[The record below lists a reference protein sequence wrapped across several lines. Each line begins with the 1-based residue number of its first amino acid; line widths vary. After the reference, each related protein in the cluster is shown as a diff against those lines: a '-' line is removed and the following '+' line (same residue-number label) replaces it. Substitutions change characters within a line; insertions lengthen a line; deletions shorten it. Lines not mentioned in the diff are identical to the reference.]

1 MDFQFDGLD
10 ELIREIER
18 LEQIPA
24 RIRNKALKRA
34 GDLLKDQMKSEVYAH
49 GLTRRSGDAQDSII
63 RTDPRNG
70 ELFVGTKG
78 GAQVEGYYLY
88 MHEFGFYNVRAKRFI
103 APKPFASIAFEM
115 SKGKILDI
123 YVEELRK
130 EMRM

>member
-1 MDFQFDGLD
+1 MDFQFEGLD
-10 ELIREIER
+10 ELIREIEW
-18 LEQIPA
+18 LEQVPG
-24 RIRNKALKRA
+24 RVRNRALKRA

-70 ELFVGTKG
+70 ELFVGTRG
-78 GAQVEGYYLY
+78 GAKVEGYYLY